1 MKSRLILVC
10 VVVAISI
17 GLLSC
22 SPSTPAAPSQV
33 SVEVTCDD
41 FAANQHVSKEV
52 TVANGGSITVN
63 LCSNPTTGFKWD
75 SPQIADLTVL
85 EQTDHQV
92 MPAESSGGPTSPP
105 GGPPPP
111 PGEPGE
117 EEWTFKALKDG
128 QTTVS
133 IEYSRPWEGGEKGTW
148 TFELTV
154 VVK

>member
-1 MKSRLILVC
+1 MRSKLILIC
-10 VVVAISI
+10 VIVAISL
-17 GLLSC
+17 GMLAC
-22 SPSTPAAPSQV
+22 SSTTTPTTPAAPSQV
-33 SVEVTCDD
+33 SVEATCDD
-41 FAANQHVSKEV
+41 FAANQHISKEV
-52 TVANGGSITVN
+52 TVANGGSVTVT
-63 LCSNPTTGFKWD
+63 LCSNPTTGYNWD
-75 SPQIADLTVL
+75 SPQIADQTVL
-85 EQTDHQV
+85 EQTDHKV
-92 MPAESSGGPTSPP
+92 MPAQSS

-111 PGEPGE
+111 PGAPGE

>member
-1 MKSRLILVC
+1 MRSRLILTC

-22 SPSTPAAPSQV
+22 TPATPAVPSQV

-41 FAANQHVSKEV
+41 FAANQHISKEV
-52 TVANGGSITVN
+52 AVANGGSVTVT

-75 SPQIADLTVL
+75 SPQIADPTVL

-92 MPAESSGGPTSPP
+92 MPAQSS

-111 PGEPGE
+111 PGAPGE
-117 EEWTFKALKDG
+117 EEWTFKALKNG